1 MALILF
7 KSLKKHQLPKLDVEI
22 TYSLL
27 FGGIALDVIAFFML
41 VFSDWTVAEIKWY
54 NKGSSKLGT
63 ILHNMV
69 FAMANLRKPQF
80 TKCEAE
86 PKATLE
92 VFISTYEVLNTPLIF
107 RRWSESICAC
117 NLLSESLKESP
128 RKIYKCKRCCSINA
142 FSSIC
147 SFPFHM
153 VEKIISWFHQA
164 GEAITGGYVPRLHI
178 YGMMIPM
185 IANTKYLSTNP
196 FIKELWIFIFTEV
209 RYKSENMNFSTDWRE
224 IFEARGNLFLE
235 SKPEGIDCCNL
246 LEYVTHAT
254 YDASIIIWHLA
265 TEIWYNREK
274 RFMSP
279 TAKNDEREFS
289 KILSDYMLYLLLNQP
304 NVVSSVAGIAQIT
317 SAGIV
322 LELQKNISN
331 ATKDV
336 ERLCS
341 TLYEVELRSSP
352 STPLLREGIRLA
364 RGMDRLEG
372 KKWKVMSGVWLEML
386 SYAAMHIRGEVHM
399 QVLSKGGE
407 LLTFVW
413 LLMAHFGFFFQI

>member
-1 MALILF
+1 MA
-7 KSLKKHQLPKLDVEI
+7 S
-22 TYSLL
+22 
-27 FGGIALDVIAFFML
+27 
-41 VFSDWTVAEIKWY
+41 
-54 NKGSSKLGT
+54 
-63 ILHNMV
+63 
-69 FAMANLRKPQF
+69 LRKPQF
-80 TKCEAE
+80 IKCEAE

-92 VFISTYEVLNTPLIF
+92 VFISTYEVLDTPLIF
-107 RRWSESICAC
+107 RRWSESISSC
-117 NLLSESLKESP
+117 NLLSESLKESL
-128 RKIYKCKRCCSINA
+128 RKFFKCNRHCGIIA

-147 SFPFHM
+147 SFPFRM

-164 GEAITGGYVPRLHI
+164 GEAITGGYGPWLRI
-178 YGMMIPM
+178 YGMIPM
-185 IANTKYLSTNP
+185 ISNTKYLSTNP
-196 FIKELWIFIFTEV
+196 FIKELWIFIFMEM
-209 RYKSENMNFSTDWRE
+209 RHKSKSMNDSTYWIK
-224 IFEARGNLFLE
+224 IFEARGNLFLK

-274 RFMSP
+274 RFMNP

-289 KILSDYMLYLLLNQP
+289 KILSNYMLYLLLNQP

-317 SAGIV
+317 SAGTV
-322 LELQKNISN
+322 LKLREYISN

-336 ERLCS
+336 ERLCT
-341 TLYEVELRSSP
+341 TLDEIQLRSPLCRWTSP
-352 STPLLREGIRLA
+352 HSAGIYLA
-364 RGMDRLEG
+364 QEIDKLEG

-386 SYAAMHIRGEVHM
+386 SYAAIHIRGEVHM

-413 LLMAHFGFFFQI
+413 LLMAHFGFFYKFEWGMEAEPLGHWSEWIDF